1 METYGENLLHVYDD
15 PKSVPNDGKALADYK
30 DRQPLMFHGYYG
42 VGYHSK
48 AIKIGDTISLLF
60 NAVPVTDGAGIRK
73 LTGIVTSIR
82 GKLWDGND
90 TDKRDALDET
100 IPSYKNWVKII
111 TIQEKRDQELDQILR
126 TFC

>member
-15 PKSVPNDGKALADYK
+15 PKSVTNDGKVLADYK
-30 DRQPLMFHGYYG
+30 ARQPLMFNDYYG
-42 VGYHSK
+42 IGYHSK

-60 NAVPVTDGAGIRK
+60 NSVPVTDGTGIRK

-82 GKLWDGND
+82 GQFWNGND
-90 TDKRDALDET
+90 TDNVLDET

-111 TIQEKRDQELDQILR
+111 TIQEKRDQELNEILR